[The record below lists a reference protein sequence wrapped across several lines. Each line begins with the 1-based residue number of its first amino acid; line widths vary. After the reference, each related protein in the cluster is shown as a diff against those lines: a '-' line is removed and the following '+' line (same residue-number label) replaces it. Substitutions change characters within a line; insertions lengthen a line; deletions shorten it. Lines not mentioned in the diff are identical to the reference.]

1 MVKTVP
7 LVADSMNTKCH
18 SLSNYLHCVSAC
30 EKDTHEIRDSLVCV
44 SHIYI
49 LRVQPEPC
57 TGYKKKMFN
66 DSMITELVGSFLLI
80 LKTAKVGFYARGNT
94 IALKYFPMSEFPTK
108 QKPRVDR
115 WSWVALECWSAALQ
129 SFCLGWFSW
138 GERRS
143 RGPKDFLLIATS
155 ATLKPIGFWF
165 SDLIKHQ
172 SMVRFSLVLII
183 SKIYGTK
190 KSEQKSNIKRPFVE
204 RSFLCWG
211 HDSSAYK
218 KMQGRLEKIHKD

>member
-1 MVKTVP
+1 MSQP
-7 LVADSMNTKCH
+7 RQLS
-18 SLSNYLHCVSAC
+18 SLCLSLWERHTWDKGLSCLYESYLYSQSPAR
-30 EKDTHEIRDSLVCV
+30 TLYRI
-44 SHIYI
+44 
-49 LRVQPEPC
+49 Q
-57 TGYKKKMFN
+57 KKMFN

-80 LKTAKVGFYARGNT
+80 LKTARVGFYARGNT

-108 QKPRVDR
+108 LKPRVDR

-138 GERRS
+138 EERRS
-143 RGPKDFLLIATS
+143 RGPKDFRLIVAS

-172 SMVRFSLVLII
+172 SVVRFSLVLII